1 MKAEKWNYE
10 KSQYDICDVPDG
22 ADDIVDDKAVC
33 VNCKKMIP
41 FKTAYR
47 SKEYRLMQMHVGLPV
62 CTDCFDVECAKRQ
75 IYYGTC

>member
-10 KSQYDICDVPDG
+10 KSRYDICDVSDD
-22 ADDIVDDKAVC
+22 AEDIVDDKVVC
-33 VNCKKMIP
+33 VNCKKMIH

-47 SKEYRLMQMHVGLPV
+47 SKEYRLHGVGLPV